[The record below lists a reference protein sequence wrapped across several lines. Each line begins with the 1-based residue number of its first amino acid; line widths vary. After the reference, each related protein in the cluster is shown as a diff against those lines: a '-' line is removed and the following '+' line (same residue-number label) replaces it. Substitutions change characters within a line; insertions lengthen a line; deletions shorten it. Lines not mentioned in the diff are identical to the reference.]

1 MFRLLSRD
9 KRVWGA
15 QGDEQILRTTEVRD
29 TRLSLPFTGG
39 ARGSR
44 TEAQPLMCPKP
55 QSLSGPE
62 PGVEFWLSAPSSGL
76 FLP

>member
-1 MFRLLSRD
+1 MFKLLSRD

-39 ARGSR
+39 AGGSR
-44 TEAQPLMCPKP
+44 TEAQETTHVPKATEPLRARAWRGI
-55 QSLSGPE
+55 LVVGP
-62 PGVEFWLSAPSSGL
+62 
-76 FLP
+76 